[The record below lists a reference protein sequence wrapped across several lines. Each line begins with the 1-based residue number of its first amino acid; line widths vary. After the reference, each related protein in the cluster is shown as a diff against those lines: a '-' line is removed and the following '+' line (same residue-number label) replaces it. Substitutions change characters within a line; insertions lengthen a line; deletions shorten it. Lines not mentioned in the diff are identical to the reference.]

1 MMSELVQV
9 SIDDHVAHVIL
20 NRPDKM
26 NALSPAMFEAIIT
39 AATSLRHNRDVRAVV
54 ISGNGRGFCA
64 GLDLANFSSPDFINA
79 FFGTEKAGFWPNY
92 YQQPGYLW
100 KQVPV
105 PVICAL
111 HGVVFGGGIQ
121 IALGADI
128 RIAAADTRM
137 SVMEIK
143 WGLIPDMSGSQTLR
157 DLVRLDVAKELTFTG
172 RIVEAEEALRIG
184 LITRVSDDPVQ
195 EALVMAREIAGR
207 NPEAVS
213 LSKYLLEHSRHGSA
227 LEGLEL
233 EERLQKKLLGSVN
246 QLEAVQAGISKRP
259 AQFQP
264 RRFGHYDELE

>member
-1 MMSELVQV
+1 MMSELVQI
-9 SIDDHVAHVIL
+9 SIKDHVAHVVL
-20 NRPDKM
+20 NRPDKL
-26 NALSPAMFEAIIT
+26 NALSPAMFEAII
-39 AATSLRHNRDVRAVV
+39 AAASSLKHNRDVRAVV

-128 RIAAADTRM
+128 RIAAPDTRM

-157 DLVRLDVAKELTFTG
+157 DLVRLDVAKELTFSG
-172 RIVEAEEALRIG
+172 RIVEAEEAARIG
-184 LITRVSDDPVQ
+184 LITRISEDPLAD
-195 EALVMAREIAGR
+195 ALAMAREIAGR

-213 LSKYLLEHSRHGSA
+213 LAKYLLEHSRHGSA
-227 LEGLEL
+227 LEGLQL
-233 EERLQKKLLGSVN
+233 EEGLQKKLLGSAN
-246 QLEAVQAGISKRP
+246 QIEAVQAGMAKRA

-264 RRFGHYDELE
+264 RRFADYDELN